1 VRLVVEGPVDNAQ
14 AIIEG
19 VRLVGRH
26 AATVNALI
34 DTGCITTAISESLVS
49 RLGIVP
55 HGAER
60 VQTADGIVDADAY
73 YVKVG
78 LPGARRPPF
87 TIRAIELREMGLDML
102 LGMNIIR
109 LGRLLIT
116 ETRFVFT
123 LEEPV
128 N

>member
-1 VRLVVEGPVDNAQ
+1 VRLVIEGPVDING

-19 VRLVGRH
+19 VTVVGKS

-34 DTGCITTAISESLVS
+34 DTGCTTTAISEDLVPH
-49 RLGIVP
+49 LDIVP
-55 HGAER
+55 HGTEQ
-60 VQTADGIVDADAY
+60 VQTADGTVEANAY

-78 LPGARRPPF
+78 LPGRRRPPF
-87 TIRAIELREMGLDML
+87 TIRAIELREMGTEML
-102 LGMNIIR
+102 LGMNVIR

-116 ETRFVFT
+116 ESRYRFT
-123 LEEPV
+123 LEKPT